1 MTKWNY
7 NGDIGLEYGGFYWRE
22 DGADDYVLAVRV
34 TPCSDAGGPDNLFHI
49 ESGSI
54 YIGTDPKRRASALD
68 CIGQTPDDSTRED
81 VVYALM
87 AYGGIERD
95 WEQVIRIGKDESDYC
110 GSNGWNPEPDTGL
123 RKGTDLRKYVERNCL
138 SLG

>member
-7 NGDIGLEYGGFYWRE
+7 NGDMGLGYGGFYWRE

-54 YIGTDPKRRASALD
+54 YIGTDPKRLASALD

-87 AYGGIERD
+87 AYGGIDSEI
-95 WEQVIRIGKDESDYC
+95 ETVIRIGKDDSDYMRRA
-110 GSNGWNPEPDTGL
+110 SGWNPEPDTVL
-123 RKGTDLRKYVERNCL
+123 RKGTDLRRYVERSFL
-138 SLG
+138 D

>member
-7 NGDIGLEYGGFYWRE
+7 NGDMGLEYGGFYWRE

-54 YIGTDPKRRASALD
+54 YIGTDPDRARCAVCL
-68 CIGQTPDDSTRED
+68 
-81 VVYALM
+81 A
-87 AYGGIERD
+87 
-95 WEQVIRIGKDESDYC
+95 
-110 GSNGWNPEPDTGL
+110 
-123 RKGTDLRKYVERNCL
+123 VERYLLAGIQTEAVAPCQL
-138 SLG
+138 DRCTAASSPASRAAACACWLGPPGSL